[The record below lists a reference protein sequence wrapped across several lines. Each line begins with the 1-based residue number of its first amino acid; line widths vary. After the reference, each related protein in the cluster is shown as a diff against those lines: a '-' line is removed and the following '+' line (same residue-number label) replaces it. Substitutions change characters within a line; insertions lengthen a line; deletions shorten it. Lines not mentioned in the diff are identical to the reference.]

1 MTLNDNT
8 YASFMLDYAAGALSP
23 AEALAVDLHRAL
35 SADGRRN
42 GLMLDALGGA
52 LLESAGLKGRVAEPG
67 LDRLTPPR
75 DPLAGARQALG
86 ASRLE
91 PFLEPNRLLGL
102 PWRKDLFGMKTLPA
116 GLPLANLLRLDP
128 GERAPAHCH
137 GRRDVTVVLTGSF
150 ADQFGVYERGD
161 LAFAEPGIKHE
172 PRAVGGQS
180 CVCFLATEPGRPLSG
195 FLGLL
200 MSFLP
205 GRAL

>member
-1 MTLNDNT
+1 MTLNDNA
-8 YASFMLDYAAGALSP
+8 YASFMLDYASGALSP
-23 AEALAVDLHRAL
+23 AEKLAGDLHRVL

-42 GLMLDALGGA
+42 ALMLDALGGV
-52 LLESAGLKGRVAEPG
+52 LLEYAFVHPRMDEPKLEASVLRSGRIPALRTAQRASGLER
-67 LDRLTPPR
+67 
-75 DPLAGARQALG
+75 
-86 ASRLE
+86 
-91 PFLEPNRLLGL
+91 FLEPDRLLGL

-137 GRRDVTVVLTGSF
+137 GRRDVTIVLTGAF

-161 LAFAEPGIKHE
+161 LAFAEPGVKHE

-200 MSFLP
+200 MSFIP
-205 GRAL
+205 AA